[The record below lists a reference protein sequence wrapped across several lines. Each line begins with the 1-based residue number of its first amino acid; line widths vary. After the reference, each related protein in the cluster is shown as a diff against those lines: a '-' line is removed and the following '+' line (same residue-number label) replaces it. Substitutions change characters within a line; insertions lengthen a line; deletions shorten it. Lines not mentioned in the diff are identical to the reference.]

1 MTTNQE
7 ALQPIEKT
15 TALGRIDERLE
26 RIEHRLRRIEAEILA
41 AKNRHVHQRATLVG
55 VHPTTD
61 EAHRAAEAE
70 WRRVEGA
77 GRRALLE
84 EERRRS

>member
-15 TALGRIDERLE
+15 TTLGRIGERLE
-26 RIEHRLRRIEAEILA
+26 GIEDRLRRIEAEILA
-41 AKNRHVHQRATLVG
+41 AENRHVHQRATLVG
-55 VHPTTD
+55 VSKATD
-61 EAHRAAEAE
+61 EEHRAAEAE

-77 GRRALLE
+77 GRRALE
-84 EERRRS
+84 EERRPS

>member
-1 MTTNQE
+1 MRTNQE

-15 TALGRIDERLE
+15 TALGRLDERLE
-26 RIEHRLRRIEAEILA
+26 GIEERLRRIEAEILA
-41 AKNRHVHQRATLVG
+41 AENRHVHHQATLVG
-55 VHPTTD
+55 VSKATH
-61 EAHRAAEAE
+61 EEHRAAEAE

-77 GRRALLE
+77 GRRALE

>member
-7 ALQPIEKT
+7 PLQPIEKT
-15 TALGRIDERLE
+15 TTLGRIDERLE
-26 RIEHRLRRIEAEILA
+26 GIEDSLRRIETEILA
-41 AKNRHVHQRATLVG
+41 AENRHVHQRATLVG
-55 VHPTTD
+55 WSKATD

-70 WRRVEGA
+70 WRQVEGT
-77 GRRALLE
+77 GRQALE